1 MLRAE
6 KYWHR
11 QLKTPVDITFFS
23 AANYNVQRLA
33 DTWLADTPR
42 VCPAMRMEPTVNC
55 TDPISKLTRAI
66 GRRRTTALALRR
78 RLNRLM
84 REFAGD
90 LGVDRLTAAEIE
102 LVKHAATL
110 TLAAESRA
118 AASVRGEHVDGDE
131 LIRLFDEA
139 RRILTRL
146 RKRAGARPAVPLHAR
161 EPLSWLL
168 RAIARYPTTNDRAAS
183 DRSRAI

>member
-1 MLRAE
+1 
-6 KYWHR
+6 
-11 QLKTPVDITFFS
+11 
-23 AANYNVQRLA
+23 
-33 DTWLADTPR
+33 
-42 VCPAMRMEPTVNC
+42 MEPTVNC
-55 TDPISKLTRAI
+55 TDSISKVTRAI
-66 GRRRTTALALRR
+66 GRRCNTALALRR

-131 LIRLFDEA
+131 LIRLFGEA
-139 RRILTRL
+139 RHILTP
-146 RKRAGARPAVPLHAR
+146 PAQTRWCA
-161 EPLSWLL
+161 SGG
-168 RAIARYPTTNDRAAS
+168 AAS
-183 DRSRAI
+183 RERTAQLASPGDCEVSDDQ